1 MNNHALQLTDK
12 QMRDFIINGYVKV
25 KPDFPPSFHQNI
37 YEQLDAM
44 FEQTGNLGNNVLPLI
59 PEMQEIFDHPVVH
72 GAMQG
77 VLGSDYVMHPHRY
90 CHFNQQ
96 GSEGQNFHKDT
107 YEGDEQIRRHRCRW
121 TMAFYYPQDVPE
133 DMGPTAVLPGSQ
145 YYETSESAHAQP
157 DLSLCGEAGT
167 VTIVH
172 YDLWHRATPNRSD
185 KKRYMVKFLFS
196 RLDEPQTP
204 TWKSDTPDWDTLGN
218 GEASE
223 HPELWESLWDW
234 YYGKQNGTANR
245 SGLQTPPTANGA
257 ELQPRPTVDTLI
269 EALDSNNER
278 ERLNA
283 AYRLGKAGAAAV
295 PPLKQALHGTSDT
308 IRNYAGYALSLT
320 GAPAVP
326 TLIDALQATSDSV
339 RAAAAFALADMG
351 KTAEEAMPALT
362 RAARDPDAW
371 VRRHATEGL
380 GLIGQQVSD
389 EIDLSETVQILI
401 DRLCDDYHWVR
412 DNAARA
418 LAKLGTPAEPAIPTL
433 VAQLEDENRYVRFHA
448 ALALKQ
454 IKTPEAQDAL
464 FNHLFTSRWCALTTR
479 GTPY

>member
-1 MNNHALQLTDK
+1 MSRPALQLTDE
-12 QMRDFIINGYVKV
+12 QMRDFIINGYIKV
-25 KPDFPPSFHQNI
+25 KPDFPPGFHENI
-37 YEQLDAM
+37 YEQLNAM
-44 FEQTGNLGNNVLPLI
+44 FEHTGNLGNNVLPLI
-59 PEMQEIFDHPVVH
+59 PEMQEVFDHPVVH

-77 VLGSDYVMHPHRY
+77 VLGSDYVLHPHRY
-90 CHFNQQ
+90 CHYNPEGSDGQ
-96 GSEGQNFHKDT
+96 GFHKDT

-121 TMAFYYPQDVPE
+121 TMAFYYPQDVTE

-145 YYETSESAHAQP
+145 YYETGESAHEQP

-196 RLDEPQTP
+196 RLGEPQTP
-204 TWKSDTPDWDTLGN
+204 AWNSDTTHWHND
-218 GEASE
+218 EAPE
-223 HPELWESLWDW
+223 HPEMWESLWDW
-234 YYGKQNGTANR
+234 YYGKQNGN
-245 SGLQTPPTANGA
+245 PANGVSHN
-257 ELQPRPTVDTLI
+257 EVDTLI
-269 EALDSNNER
+269 ETLDSDNER

-283 AYRLGKAGAAAV
+283 AYRLGRVGAAAV
-295 PPLKQALHGTSDT
+295 PTLKQALHGKSDA

-326 TLIDALQATSDSV
+326 TLIDALQATDDSV
-339 RAAAAFALADMG
+339 RGTAAYSLADMG
-351 KTAEEAMPALT
+351 KTAQAAIPALT
-362 RAARDPDAW
+362 RAVQDSSEW
-371 VRRHATEGL
+371 VRRHATEAL
-380 GLIGQQVSD
+380 GLIGQQISED
-389 EIDLSETVQILI
+389 IDLSETVQVLTNG
-401 DRLCDDYHWVR
+401 LHDDYYWIR

-418 LAKLGTPAEPAIPTL
+418 LAKLGTRAESAIPTL

-464 FNHLFTSRWCALTTR
+464 FNHLFTSRWCELTTR

>member
-1 MNNHALQLTDK
+1 MSRTALQLTDEE
-12 QMRDFIINGYVKV
+12 MRDFIVNGYVKV
-25 KPDFPPSFHQNI
+25 QTDFPPSFHQNV
-37 YEQLDAM
+37 YEQLEAM

-59 PEMQEIFDHPVVH
+59 PEIQEIFDHPTVH

-77 VLGSDYVMHPHRY
+77 VLGSDYVMHSHRF
-90 CHFNQQ
+90 CHYNPEGSDGQ
-96 GSEGQNFHKDT
+96 GFHKDT

-121 TMAFYYPQDVPE
+121 TMAFYYPQDVTE

-145 YYETSESAHAQP
+145 YYETGESAHEQP

-185 KKRYMVKFLFS
+185 KKRYMLKFLFS
-196 RLDEPQTP
+196 RLGEPQAP
-204 TWKSDTPDWDTLGN
+204 SWKSDTADWHS
-218 GEASE
+218 GEKPE
-223 HPELWESLWDW
+223 HPEMWEALWDW
-234 YYGKQNGTANR
+234 YYGKQNGN
-245 SGLQTPPTANGA
+245 PANGISRT
-257 ELQPRPTVDTLI
+257 EVDTLI
-269 EALDSNNER
+269 ETLDSDNER

-283 AYRLGKAGAAAV
+283 AYRLGRIGSAAV
-295 PPLKQALHGTSDT
+295 PTLKQALHGTSDA

-326 TLIDALQATSDSV
+326 TLIDALQATDESV
-339 RAAAAFALADMG
+339 RATAAYTLADMG
-351 KTAEEAMPALT
+351 ETAQEAIPVLT
-362 RAARDPDAW
+362 RAAQDSSEW

-380 GLIGQQVSD
+380 GLIGQQVS
-389 EIDLSETVQILI
+389 EEMDLSETVQVLT
-401 DRLCDDYHWVR
+401 DKLGDDHYWIR

-418 LAKLGTPAEPAIPTL
+418 LAKLGTRAEPAIPTL
-433 VAQLEDENRYVRFHA
+433 VAQLEDENRYVRFHV

-464 FNHLFTSRWCALTTR
+464 FNHLFASRWCELTTR
-479 GTPY
+479 ETPY

>member
-1 MNNHALQLTDK
+1 MSKHALQLTDE

-37 YEQLDAM
+37 YEQLNAM
-44 FEQTGNLGNNVLPLI
+44 FERTGNLGNNVLPLI

-121 TMAFYYPQDVPE
+121 TMAFYYPQDVTE

-145 YYETSESAHAQP
+145 YYETGESAHEQP
-157 DLSLCGEAGT
+157 EVVLCGEAGT

-196 RLDEPQTP
+196 RLGEPQAP
-204 TWKSDTPDWDTLGN
+204 SWKSDTADWHN
-218 GEASE
+218 IEESE

-234 YYGKQNGTANR
+234 YYGKQNGTANG
-245 SGLQTPPTANGA
+245 SGLQTPPT
-257 ELQPRPTVDTLI
+257 VDTLM
-269 EALDSNNER
+269 ETLDSDNER

-283 AYRLGKAGAAAV
+283 AYRLGKVGADVV
-295 PPLKQALHGTSDT
+295 PTLKQALHGTSDA

-326 TLIDALQATSDSV
+326 ILIDALQATDDAV
-339 RAAAAFALADMG
+339 RGTAAYTLADMG
-351 KTAEEAMPALT
+351 KTAQEAMPVLT
-362 RAARDPDAW
+362 RAAQDPDAW

-389 EIDLSETVQILI
+389 EMDMSETVQVLTNG
-401 DRLCDDYHWVR
+401 LHDDYYWIR

-418 LAKLGTPAEPAIPTL
+418 LAKLGTHAEPAIPTL
-433 VAQLEDENRYVRFHA
+433 AAQLEDENRYVRFHA

-454 IKTPEAQDAL
+454 IQTPESQDAL
-464 FNHLFTSRWCALTTR
+464 FNHLFTSRWCELTTR

>member
-1 MNNHALQLTDK
+1 MNRPALPLTDQ
-12 QMRDFIINGYVKV
+12 QMRDFIINGYIKV
-25 KPDFPPSFHQNI
+25 KTDFPPSFHENV

-59 PEMQEIFDHPVVH
+59 PEMQEVFDHPIVH

-90 CHFNQQ
+90 CHHNPEGSDGQ
-96 GSEGQNFHKDT
+96 GFHKDT

-121 TMAFYYPQDVPE
+121 TMAFYYPQDVTE

-145 YYETSESAHAQP
+145 YYETGESAHQQP

-196 RLDEPQTP
+196 RLGEPQTP
-204 TWKSDTPDWDTLGN
+204 EWKSDTANWQN
-218 GEASE
+218 GAELE

-234 YYGKQNGTANR
+234 YYGKQNGA
-245 SGLQTPPTANGA
+245 ANGVSHT
-257 ELQPRPTVDTLI
+257 EVDTLI
-269 EALDSNNER
+269 ETLDSDNER
-278 ERLNA
+278 KRLNA
-283 AYRLGKAGAAAV
+283 AYRLGRIGADAV
-295 PPLKQALHGTSDT
+295 PTLKQALHGKSDA

-320 GAPAVP
+320 GTAAVP
-326 TLIDALQATSDSV
+326 VLIDALQATNDAV
-339 RAAAAFALADMG
+339 RGTAAYALADMG
-351 KTAEEAMPALT
+351 KTAQEAIPTLT
-362 RAARDPDAW
+362 HTAQDASEW
-371 VRRHATEGL
+371 VRRHATEAL
-380 GLIGQQVSD
+380 GLIGQQVAD
-389 EIDLSETVQILI
+389 EMDMSETVQVLTNG
-401 DRLCDDYHWVR
+401 LGDDYYWVR
-412 DNAARA
+412 DNAARS
-418 LAKLGTPAEPAIPTL
+418 LAKLGTRAESAIPTL
-433 VAQLEDENRYVRFHA
+433 VEQLEDENRYVRFHA

-464 FNHLFTSRWCALTTR
+464 FNHLFTSRWCTLTTR
-479 GTPY
+479 GAPF